1 MKSIEEI
8 VSMEENEKKLNNPV
22 NFNSLNMYMHTT
34 KTDEI
39 TKESLKYFFGDNI
52 YCPNDDNEYLT
63 HILARNAF
71 RQGLTPGKTVKL
83 FKIIYE
89 MLNPNL
95 PGGRYGKASITSLF
109 TDTTTCTLTRHGLEF
124 GLDFL
129 KFIYRINI
137 QNGFDINYTDGRRL
151 HFINYVKLV
160 DEYLSLIYEDNKI
173 SPEFSYLNYVKENL
187 NNQEIIFNFQ
197 DIYVNH
203 EIENL
208 PIDDITSIFET
219 EDFDYETEDF
229 DFETE
234 DFDYE
239 KEFKYPNE
247 TTWTQPMKEEGQLYL
262 LRLKKI
268 RKEMENE

>member
-1 MKSIEEI
+1 MKSIDEI
-8 VSMEENEKKLNNPV
+8 VSMEENQKQLNNYIDFD
-22 NFNSLNMYMHTT
+22 NLNMYMHTT

-71 RQGLTPGKTVKL
+71 RQGLTPEKTVKL

-89 MLNPNL
+89 MLDPNL
-95 PGGRYGKASITSLF
+95 PGGRYDEASITKFF
-109 TDTTTCTLTRHGLEF
+109 TATTTYMFMRNGLEF
-124 GLDFL
+124 GLDFF
-129 KFIYRINI
+129 KFIYRMNI
-137 QNGFDINYTDGRRL
+137 QNGFDINYTNARGL

-160 DEYLSLIYEDNKI
+160 DKYLSSLYEDNKI
-173 SPEFSYLNYVKENL
+173 SPEFSYLNYIKENL
-187 NNQEIIFNFQ
+187 KGQEIIFNFQ
-197 DIYVNH
+197 DIYNDNK
-203 EIENL
+203 IENL
-208 PIDDITSIFET
+208 LNDENKIASIFET
-219 EDFDYETEDF
+219 G
-229 DFETE
+229 

-239 KEFKYPNE
+239 KEFKYPSE
-247 TTWTQPMKEEGQLYL
+247 TTWTQSMKEEGQLYL